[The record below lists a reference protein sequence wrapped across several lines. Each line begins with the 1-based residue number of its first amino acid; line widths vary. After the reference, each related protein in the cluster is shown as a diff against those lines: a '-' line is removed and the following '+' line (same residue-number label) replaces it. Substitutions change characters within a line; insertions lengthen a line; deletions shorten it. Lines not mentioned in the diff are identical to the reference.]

1 MINHDRLFKELLTT
15 FFIEFL
21 ELFFPQVVAYLERQ
35 SLKFL
40 DKEIFTDVTAGEQ
53 YEADLVVKARF
64 REQES
69 FFLIHVESQAQ
80 PQADFG
86 QRMFRYF
93 ARLSEKLALPVY
105 PIAIFSYNA
114 PRIQQ
119 PNSYQVEFPDK
130 VVLTFNYQVIQLN
143 RLNWRDFLQQHNPVA
158 TALMAKMDIAIEDR
172 PRVKLECLRLLAT
185 LRLDPARMQLISGF
199 IDTYLHLTLEEEEI
213 FKANIAIFE
222 PVEQEVVMEIITSWM
237 QEGIQRG
244 LQQGRLEGELAVLMR
259 QLNRRTGGIEP
270 QLQERIR
277 SLSLVQLEDLGEAL
291 LDFSDVADL
300 SAWLDSVSIQPGI
313 IIADD
318 R

>member
-1 MINHDRLFKELLTT
+1 M
-15 FFIEFL
+15 
-21 ELFFPQVVAYLERQ
+21 
-35 SLKFL
+35 
-40 DKEIFTDVTAGEQ
+40 
-53 YEADLVVKARF
+53 VKARF

-244 LQQGRLEGELAVLMR
+244 LQQGKLEGRLEGELAVLMR